1 MDIFNLVSILVNA
14 VLCVANSCLLHVA
27 VKLYSEV
34 SKQSMIAKL
43 KRDDA

>member
-1 MDIFNLVSILVNA
+1 MDIIGLVILLINVIITTANA
-14 VLCVANSCLLHVA
+14 CLLHVA

-43 KRDDA
+43 KRD